1 MHCALK
7 VGQKIRQKGAVPL
20 APFFLL
26 FIPILANDIS
36 SERG

>member
-20 APFFLL
+20 APFFL

-36 SERG
+36 SERS